1 MNLLLDTCTFLW
13 ITLDPSQLSPP
24 ALQLFQDPA
33 NQVFLSAV
41 SAWEIAVKY
50 GLGRLSLQQS
60 PELFVPQQRAA
71 HRIAEL
77 VVREDEALRVARL
90 PALHKDPFDR
100 MLICQA
106 LANGLTI
113 VTPDPL
119 IRQYSIATAW

>member
-13 ITLDPSQLSPP
+13 IALDPSQLSPQ
-24 ALQLFQDPA
+24 ALLLFQASA
-33 NQVFLSAV
+33 NRVFLSSV

-50 GLGRLSLQQS
+50 GLGKLPLQQP
-60 PELFVPQQRAA
+60 PELFVPQQRVA
-71 HRIAEL
+71 HQITEL
-77 VVREDEALRVARL
+77 PLREDEALRVTQL

-113 VTPDPL
+113 LTPDPL
-119 IRQYSIATAW
+119 IRQYAVPTLW

>member
-13 ITLDPSQLSPP
+13 IALDPSQLSPQ
-24 ALQLFQDPA
+24 ARLLFQASA
-33 NQVFLSAV
+33 NRVFLSSV

-50 GLGRLSLQQS
+50 GLGKLPLQQP
-60 PELFVPQQRAA
+60 PELFVPQQRVA
-71 HRIAEL
+71 HQIAEL
-77 VVREDEALRVARL
+77 RLREDEALRVTHL

-113 VTPDPL
+113 LTPDPL
-119 IRQYSIATAW
+119 IRQYAVPTLW